1 MTRLISGI
9 VLAAAVLAAILF
21 LPPIVLRLLA
31 ALLAGLAAQE
41 YLRIAWA
48 SNWSQ
53 SSSGERVGGVAADSD
68 GIFTT
73 ATLPAAATA
82 VTCWFISGWPAIAG
96 TFVLLLIFGFVA
108 VYVLFA
114 NQTVQ
119 HAASEA
125 FALVYLGVPLG
136 FLAAIHLRHGAPLT
150 LLLIATV
157 VVSDSS
163 QYYTGRAF
171 GRRPLAP
178 SISPKKTIEGAIG
191 GVIVATIFLVVA
203 GMRVI
208 PGAAPV
214 PLAAAGLTL
223 AVLGICGDL
232 FESRLKR
239 DAGLKDS
246 SALIPGHGGVLDRI
260 DALLF
265 ATPAFYLYLGTL
277 GGAL

>member
-1 MTRLISGI
+1 MTRLISGV
-9 VLAAAVLAAILF
+9 VLAAAALAALLTF
-21 LPPIVLRLLA
+21 PPVALRLLA
-31 ALLAGLAAQE
+31 SVVAAFAAHE

-53 SSSGERVGGVAADSD
+53 SSSGERVGGVAANSDSILT
-68 GIFTT
+68 GG
-73 ATLPAAATA
+73 TLPVAAAAATS
-82 VTCWFISGWPAIAG
+82 WFVSGWPALAG
-96 TFVLLLIFGFVA
+96 TPLLLLAFALVA

-136 FLAAIHLRHGAPLT
+136 LLAAIHLRHGAWIT
-150 LLLIATV
+150 LLLIATI
-157 VVSDSS
+157 VVSDSA
-163 QYYTGRAF
+163 QYYCGRAF
-171 GRRPLAP
+171 GRRKLAP
-178 SISPKKTIEGAIG
+178 AISPKKTIEGALG
-191 GVIVATIFLVVA
+191 GLIVATIFLVIA
-203 GMRVI
+203 GMRLL

-214 PLAAAGLTL
+214 PLAVTGVSLVA
-223 AVLGICGDL
+223 LGICGDL

-239 DAGLKDS
+239 DAGVKDS

-265 ATPAFYLYLGTL
+265 ATPAFYLYLRTL
-277 GGAL
+277 GGEA